1 MEEEVCTFTPNI
13 GKHFNTEMSEAPSV
27 EERTRIWEEN
37 RKRKLE
43 QKAMDQQEEPEDE
56 CTFTPQIVSQ
66 IMPRLGRKSTMTL

>member
-13 GKHFNTEMSEAPSV
+13 GKTFNTQVSDAPSV

-43 QKAMDQQEEPEDE
+43 
-56 CTFTPQIVSQ
+56 
-66 IMPRLGRKSTMTL
+66 